1 MRVSH
6 TQPGLASPQN
16 SYAKGAIL
24 MAYSDF
30 TLDKVRK
37 ILGVTFQ
44 QENLFETVSDAE
56 VSPWL
61 HEALQRGKQFALLS
75 EKARSEFLVAPIL
88 LASRELTG
96 NRFAIYSGERLDVA
110 PEKGLVGECDFILT
124 ASPPM
129 PVLEYPIVI
138 ILEAKKQDMEGGL
151 GQCAAQMVG
160 AQLFNKGEG
169 RKDLP
174 IFGCVTTG
182 ETWQFLKLTNTILSI
197 DKQRYYIVNIGTI
210 LGVFKAIMASHEAG
224 SLAA

>member
-1 MRVSH
+1 
-6 TQPGLASPQN
+6 
-16 SYAKGAIL
+16 
-24 MAYSDF
+24 MAYNDF
-30 TLDKVRK
+30 TLDMVRK
-37 ILGVTFQ
+37 ILGVSLQ
-44 QENLFETVSDAE
+44 QENLFEGVAE
-56 VSPWL
+56 VEVSSWL
-61 HEALQRGKQFALLS
+61 QEALQRGKELALLS

-129 PVLEYPIVI
+129 PLLQYPIVI
-138 ILEAKKQDMEGGL
+138 VLEAKKQDVEGGL

-160 AQLFNKGEG
+160 AQLFNKREG
-169 RKDLP
+169 RKDLT

-182 ETWQFLKLTNTILSI
+182 ETWQFLKLSEALLSI

-210 LGVFKAIMASHEAG
+210 LGVFKAIMAAHEAG
-224 SLAA
+224 SVAA